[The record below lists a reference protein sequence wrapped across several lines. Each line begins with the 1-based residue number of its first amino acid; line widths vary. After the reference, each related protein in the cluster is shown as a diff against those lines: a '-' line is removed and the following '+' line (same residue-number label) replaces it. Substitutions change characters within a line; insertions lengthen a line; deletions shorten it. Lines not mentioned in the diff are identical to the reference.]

1 MSDAIRFFTPT
12 RDTSASLGAMA
23 RQSFSDAFAH
33 LYHPAPFARFLE
45 EAYGPGGK
53 MERDLA
59 DPSVQWQIA
68 ATGDQTIGYA
78 KLTPLVAPAPAPQ
91 PGAVELQQI
100 YVLAPWHGRG
110 VAERL
115 IHWALVTARTGGAPE
130 IYLTVFDHNVR
141 AKRFYSRH
149 GFVEVGHCT
158 FTLGD
163 RVDDDRVWRKV
174 L

>member
-1 MSDAIRFFTPT
+1 VSDAIRYFTPT
-12 RDTSASLGAMA
+12 RDVSASLGAMA

-33 LYHPAPFARFLE
+33 LYNPAPFARFLE
-45 EAYGPGGK
+45 EAYGPGGG

-59 DPSVQWQIA
+59 DPSDQWQIA
-68 ATGDQTIGYA
+68 ATSDQTIGYA
-78 KLTPLVAPAPAPQ
+78 KLSPLTAPAPAPL
-91 PGAVELQQI
+91 PGALELRQI

-110 VAERL
+110 VAESL
-115 IHWALVTARTGGAPE
+115 MHWALATGRAGGAPE
-130 IYLTVFDHNVR
+130 IYLTVFDHNAR

-163 RVDDDRVWRKV
+163 RVDDDRVWRKA